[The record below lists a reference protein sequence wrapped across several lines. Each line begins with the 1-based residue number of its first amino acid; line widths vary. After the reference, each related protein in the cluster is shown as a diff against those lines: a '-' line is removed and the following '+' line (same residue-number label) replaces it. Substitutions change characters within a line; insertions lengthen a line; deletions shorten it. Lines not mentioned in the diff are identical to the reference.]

1 MSSKTNAAK
10 HTNNLFSKIV
20 DNFCWLY
27 FVKMDQNFRIVLMP
41 ILKFKTWWDSSQQ
54 VCTLL
59 FDNAG
64 FVICQLSFLHREQIH
79 ELHYWYN
86 RAFNYHFLML
96 DLLTAMPW
104 FVLTASLHCRKYN
117 QDGQKSFPTFA
128 KVENFSTQSK
138 ISITMNKV

>member
-1 MSSKTNAAK
+1 MLT
-10 HTNNLFSKIV
+10 L
-20 DNFCWLY
+20 W
-27 FVKMDQNFRIVLMP
+27 RILLKYIKVFTMVLMP
-41 ILKFKTWWDSSQQ
+41 IVKFKTWWDSSQQ

-104 FVLTASLHCRKYN
+104 FVLTASLHCRKVHPGWSNIMKRFKVYFN
-117 QDGQKSFPTFA
+117 TKFAAIIKVYRLYKNCLQNNRQK
-128 KVENFSTQSK
+128 VWLE
-138 ISITMNKV
+138 I

>member
-1 MSSKTNAAK
+1 MAFKLEYNFEFQSKMHPSLLTIFFD
-10 HTNNLFSKIV
+10 LFSKIV

-27 FVKMDQNFRIVLMP
+27 FVKMDQNFKIVLMP

-104 FVLTASLHCRKYN
+104 FVLTASLHCRKV
-117 QDGQKSFPTFA
+117 QQGW
-128 KVENFSTQSK
+128 SK
-138 ISITMNKV
+138 IISNLSQSWKL